1 MQRYFY
7 LVGYVLL
14 IILVFFSVVLLYV
27 FTFGVRCC
35 DVRYDFR
42 IKPMLGSSLPS
53 VVCKTVHA
61 LFTLFLFVCL
71 YWFPTHIVLRFC
83 SVLLRFVYLM
93 LPVSLY
99 CPFLIAPSV
108 FSIVYLQHKHTNHNF
123 KMKIHITQVIQI
135 RKKIKEMILKLQVKT
150 VYLDIV
156 PVIIKH
162 QTAKDY

>member
-83 SVLLRFVYLM
+83 SVLLRFVYRM

-99 CPFLIAPSV
+99 CPFGILYRL
-108 FSIVYLQHKHTNHNF
+108 FTTQTHKSQFQNENTYNTSNTN
-123 KMKIHITQVIQI
+123 
-135 RKKIKEMILKLQVKT
+135 
-150 VYLDIV
+150 
-156 PVIIKH
+156 
-162 QTAKDY
+162 